1 MFSLRRYERYTNR
14 EYYGTTSTDTNN
26 AIRVAIVIPTTLILK
41 GTKMSKELGYILIV
55 LLVVIVLEDNH
66 NRIKAL
72 TLQYEQAKNA
82 HLEASRVWNTE
93 RYQKH
98 LENATYVRR
107 AE

>member
-1 MFSLRRYERYTNR
+1 MYK
-14 EYYGTTSTDTNN
+14 D
-26 AIRVAIVIPTTLILK
+26 
-41 GTKMSKELGYILIV
+41 LGYILIV
-55 LLVVIVLEDNH
+55 VQAVIEMEDNH
-66 NRIKAL
+66 NRINEL
-72 TLQYEQAKNA
+72 TVQYEQAKNA